1 MKERIFRLFF
11 FFVLFLTH
19 FSQIRILRWCLA
31 LWHYALPPRAFSRP
45 ANFFFVLFA
54 VQAKKLLLLVVFPAQ
69 TTTMRVAYANLL
81 TVENKHSFICVRV
94 CATLISV
101 RTKISK
107 AAINLSCHRR
117 RHFSGCTAAFAA
129 LFAELS
135 TFMYIYAY
143 IWLTAAVV
151 YSCGMQQKSAIFK
164 AVGVWRACVQK
175 ADKVTSIFT
184 QQSSE
189 MKF

>member
-1 MKERIFRLFF
+1 M
-11 FFVLFLTH
+11 
-19 FSQIRILRWCLA
+19 
-31 LWHYALPPRAFSRP
+31 
-45 ANFFFVLFA
+45 
-54 VQAKKLLLLVVFPAQ
+54 
-69 TTTMRVAYANLL
+69 
-81 TVENKHSFICVRV
+81 CVSVCVCV
-94 CATLISV
+94 CAALISV

-117 RHFSGCTAAFAA
+117 RHFSGSTAAFAA

-143 IWLTAAVV
+143 IWLNAAVV